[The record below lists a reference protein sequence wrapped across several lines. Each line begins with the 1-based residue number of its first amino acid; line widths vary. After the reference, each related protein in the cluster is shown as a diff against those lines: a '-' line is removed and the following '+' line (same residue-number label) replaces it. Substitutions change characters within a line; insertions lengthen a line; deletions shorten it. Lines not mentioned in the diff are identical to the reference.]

1 MRYTEKEQSKR
12 NDIHQTRDDRKQS
25 SGCFFSMI
33 KKRLQKD
40 CVGYCMHCMHEKH
53 PSSLKVLKQA
63 TPSSCQVL
71 HEF

>member
-1 MRYTEKEQSKR
+1 MCYTEKEGMTYIKS
-12 NDIHQTRDDRKQS
+12 DDRKQS
-25 SGCFFSMI
+25 LDCFFFMI

-40 CVGYCMHCMHEKH
+40 CVGYCMHFMHEKH
-53 PSSLKVLKQA
+53 PSTFKVLKQV